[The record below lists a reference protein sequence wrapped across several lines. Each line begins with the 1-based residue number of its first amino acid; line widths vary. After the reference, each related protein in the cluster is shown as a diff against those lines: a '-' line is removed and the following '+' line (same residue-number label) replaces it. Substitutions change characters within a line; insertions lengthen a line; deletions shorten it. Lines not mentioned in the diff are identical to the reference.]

1 MEEGRRAGARA
12 RVQAEEEA
20 AQAEGV
26 EEDSSSSDLPD
37 TRAPQAAVKVKEDEE
52 PADGAQA
59 GSTEEG
65 VLELGQSV
73 VSSAKE
79 YLARSE
85 ALLRAQKLQSKILE
99 VAGTAMVKLEKITKR
114 EESLKSLRRGGEN
127 RAAGEGADGEE
138 VSDDGQ
144 DAPGGAGSSSSA
156 RLSRGGTVQSAPA
169 PEVPR
174 PNADGHYGCSAPGCG
189 LAFESLVQYHLHQAA
204 CHGASLP
211 PNLGISPSA
220 PLDPFRQDWRGR
232 LFRRGK
238 DGGYGEVPMLRVIRY
253 HKANG
258 YDHSKVP
265 LLKRGDR
272 IQLEDGSHH
281 IYGGSHPP
289 GWLRDDPELD
299 PAPESSGGGS
309 TPKSEPTEEAEHGPP
324 REAAPRGR
332 ALGPPTSDVQQRL
345 AERRSKRD
353 YSPDLVTPLDDL
365 HAQEIDSFFAGDP
378 AADSLDVIL
387 MRAEVRTESH
397 LNVGREQEEPL
408 VKEEQEEEAEVVK
421 DEEVSVEMEAG
432 TADEA
437 DDVALPANRAYVEG
451 RFYPYGSWRCFFCE
465 AINPV
470 TEDQCLTTHAGGPK
484 AGAPCDGRWING
496 IDIGWWEVDPQTAP
510 EQWRRRFSAEELEE
524 QQARADAARLLSDEE
539 LAEALQAAE
548 EAQAAER
555 AKKRE
560 RRQAEKAERDDHISE
575 ALRIAGWQCPNCY
588 EWNLSF
594 RQLCFRCSTPLRL
607 AERSSLAGSLIRG
620 VAKRG
625 TLAPK
630 AARTSWS
637 TRSFWPIVRWTKK
650 PSNLF
655 LETNTRRGAVS
666 DVAKTRRTAR
676 AATLGVLGQMPVAR
690 ARASRRA
697 EASPMPR
704 ASPRGGAGTPG
715 ALTPRA

>member
-1 MEEGRRAGARA
+1 
-12 RVQAEEEA
+12 
-20 AQAEGV
+20 
-26 EEDSSSSDLPD
+26 
-37 TRAPQAAVKVKEDEE
+37 
-52 PADGAQA
+52 
-59 GSTEEG
+59 
-65 VLELGQSV
+65 
-73 VSSAKE
+73 
-79 YLARSE
+79 
-85 ALLRAQKLQSKILE
+85 
-99 VAGTAMVKLEKITKR
+99 
-114 EESLKSLRRGGEN
+114 
-127 RAAGEGADGEE
+127 
-138 VSDDGQ
+138 
-144 DAPGGAGSSSSA
+144 
-156 RLSRGGTVQSAPA
+156 
-169 PEVPR
+169 
-174 PNADGHYGCSAPGCG
+174 
-189 LAFESLVQYHLHQAA
+189 
-204 CHGASLP
+204 
-211 PNLGISPSA
+211 
-220 PLDPFRQDWRGR
+220 
-232 LFRRGK
+232 
-238 DGGYGEVPMLRVIRY
+238 MLRVIRY

-309 TPKSEPTEEAEHGPP
+309 TPKSEPTEEAEPGPP

-332 ALGPPTSDVQQRL
+332 ALEPPKSDVQQRL

-397 LNVGREQEEPL
+397 LNVGREQKEPL

-470 TEDQCLTTHAGGPK
+470 TEDQCLTTHAGGPN

-524 QQARADAARLLSDEE
+524 QQARADAARLLREE
-539 LAEALQAAE
+539 TGGGREWATAGFCRSSGDTEDQSQVLQAVPVASKGGHGGALISW
-548 EAQAAER
+548 EAD
-555 AKKRE
+555 KTGKMW
-560 RRQAEKAERDDHISE
+560 AEKVNSYLPPHH
-575 ALRIAGWQCPNCY
+575 P
-588 EWNLSF
+588 
-594 RQLCFRCSTPLRL
+594 TPH
-607 AERSSLAGSLIRG
+607 AHTRG
-620 VAKRG
+620 QRKE
-625 TLAPK
+625 
-630 AARTSWS
+630 
-637 TRSFWPIVRWTKK
+637 KK
-650 PSNLF
+650 I
-655 LETNTRRGAVS
+655 E
-666 DVAKTRRTAR
+666 
-676 AATLGVLGQMPVAR
+676 
-690 ARASRRA
+690 
-697 EASPMPR
+697 
-704 ASPRGGAGTPG
+704 
-715 ALTPRA
+715 